1 VTEPAADPETVPTR
15 SRPSRAW
22 YVLAFVPFLLSLFPA
37 YLLGQAAA
45 DEVAVQLEVLT
56 DRTIDVEDSDRSIYA
71 TSQQTSEQARCRLR
85 SVTGE
90 LTPLDESVEHIRTE
104 QDDTAWYRVA
114 RLPDD
119 LEPGTY
125 ALRCR
130 AGGDAVVPTSLAV
143 STSPRWGRF
152 ALLLLAAFGVPVA
165 AAVLGTLILVAIIV
179 MRRRAE
185 RDEHH
190 EGEDQPPSAFQFE

>member
-1 VTEPAADPETVPTR
+1 M
-15 SRPSRAW
+15 
-22 YVLAFVPFLLSLFPA
+22 LAFVPFLLSLFPA
-37 YLLGQAAA
+37 YFLGQAAA

-56 DRTIDVEDSDRSIYA
+56 DRTIDIEDSDRSIYA

-90 LTPLDESVEHIRTE
+90 RIPLDESVEHLRTE
-104 QDDTAWYRVA
+104 QDDTAWYRVG

-119 LEPGTY
+119 VEPGTY

-130 AGGDAVVPTSLAV
+130 AGGDAVEPTSLAV
-143 STSPRWGRF
+143 SPSPRWGRF

-185 RDEHH
+185 RDEHS
-190 EGEDQPPSAFQFE
+190 EDEDQPPSAFQFE